1 MGREKPAQGET
12 GRDRLNEVGAKLPSP
27 NNRGLVLKEGN
38 IIRKT
43 YTSRR
48 GSGQE
53 LNEFEVFFPS
63 LIRCPFILCWF

>member
-1 MGREKPAQGET
+1 MEGEA
-12 GRDRLNEVGAKLPSP
+12 GKDGLNKMGAKLPSP
-27 NNRGLVLKEGN
+27 NNRGWVLKEGN

-43 YTSRR
+43 NSSRR